1 MRFWEASAIVPLL
14 VVEATSAERR
24 KLLESD
30 SEVVAWW
37 GTRVECESALCR
49 IERRGDLD
57 TDRVWSARGR
67 LAALSAA
74 WHEVAPTEPV
84 RSRAQSLLRLHAL
97 RAADALQLAAG
108 LYAAERYPALAE
120 YVCNDQ
126 RLAAA
131 ARREGLRVL

>member
-1 MRFWEASAIVPLL
+1 MRFWATSAVVPLL
-14 VVEATSAERR
+14 VAEGTSAERR
-24 KLLESD
+24 RLLESD
-30 SEVVAWW
+30 PEVIAWW

-49 IERRGDLD
+49 IERWGELG

-74 WHEVAPTEPV
+74 WHEVAPTDPV
-84 RSRAQSLLRLHAL
+84 RRRAQSLLRLHAL
-97 RAADALQLAAG
+97 RAADALQLAAA
-108 LYAAERYPALAE
+108 LYAVERYPALAE